1 MDALKTL
8 VVRAQAHDLDAFS
21 DLVRRFQDMAVGY
34 AYAILGDFHLA
45 EDAAQDAFVQ
55 AYLDIGS
62 LREPA
67 AFAGWFRC
75 IVWMRCNRLIRKKQ
89 APTVPLDATLI
100 SNAPR
105 PDEVLETRE
114 IKAQV
119 HRAIQG
125 LPEMERQAI
134 ALYYMSGYAQKEIA
148 AFLEIPTKTVK
159 SRLFSARKRLR
170 ERMVVM
176 VKDNLQE
183 QRPSNDPDFQV
194 KVLRDME
201 EIAQLTDRDIQR
213 MLRETNTTDLALA
226 MIDASDAFKERIN
239 INISARVGNII
250 REYIQSQMPVSQ
262 DRVEKHRAKLVQ
274 IAQALIAK
282 GAITYPPRT
291 KEISSKNQP

>member
-1 MDALKTL
+1 MDALTTL
-8 VVRAQAHDLDAFS
+8 
-21 DLVRRFQDMAVGY
+21 
-34 AYAILGDFHLA
+34 
-45 EDAAQDAFVQ
+45 
-55 AYLDIGS
+55 
-62 LREPA
+62 
-67 AFAGWFRC
+67 
-75 IVWMRCNRLIRKKQ
+75 
-89 APTVPLDATLI
+89 
-100 SNAPR
+100 
-105 PDEVLETRE
+105 
-114 IKAQV
+114 
-119 HRAIQG
+119 
-125 LPEMERQAI
+125 I
-134 ALYYMSGYAQKEIA
+134 ALYYMSGYAQRDIG

-170 ERMVVM
+170 ERMASM

-250 REYIQSQMPVSQ
+250 SEYIQSQMPVSQ